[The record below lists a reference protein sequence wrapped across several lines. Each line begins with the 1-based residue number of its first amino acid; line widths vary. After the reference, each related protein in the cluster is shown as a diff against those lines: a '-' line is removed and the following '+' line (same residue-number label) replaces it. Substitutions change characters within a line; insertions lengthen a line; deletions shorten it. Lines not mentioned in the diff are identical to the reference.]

1 MGKWAEND
9 PTIIRPL
16 LQKQNTWF
24 FLLTLLGT
32 IQFDYLFQP
41 LLSHIL
47 EISSN
52 SAFRKNIYIVLR
64 VYKLWFITA
73 FKS

>member
-64 VYKLWFITA
+64 VYKL
-73 FKS
+73 